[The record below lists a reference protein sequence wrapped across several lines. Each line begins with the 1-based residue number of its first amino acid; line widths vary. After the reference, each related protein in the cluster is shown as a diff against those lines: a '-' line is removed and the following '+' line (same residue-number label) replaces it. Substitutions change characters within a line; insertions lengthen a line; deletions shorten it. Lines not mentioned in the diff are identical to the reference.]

1 MNNNNKNRN
10 RNTKTNK
17 KQKHSNLKQSCK
29 LNKKSINDK
38 RAWFSDMNQI
48 DWYPVDP
55 YCD

>member
-1 MNNNNKNRN
+1 MKSNNKSNNKN
-10 RNTKTNK
+10 NK
-17 KQKHSNLKQSCK
+17 KQKNLNKKKSCK
-29 LNKKSINDK
+29 SNKKSINDE